1 MKNKETEAPAGMRL
15 YSPLV
20 GAFYD
25 SEDHCTSMDGY
36 ALSGY
41 DWTIKKALEKDWIQ
55 ESRAGLAEYLDEG
68 PLKEKIVS
76 MHPVVEVWNYCLW
89 GVLKVECREE
99 LSLEE
104 TERLKSEW
112 YGQMADGWGE
122 GFVQQDIECEEGCRL
137 CVDFGAASRNRIQTE
152 QELKGIRAA
161 DQNQPVEQESPR
173 MGMA

>member
-1 MKNKETEAPAGMRL
+1 MKNKEMKEPVKMRL

-36 ALSGY
+36 ALRGY
-41 DWTIKKALEKDWIQ
+41 DWRIKKALENDLT
-55 ESRAGLAEYLDEG
+55 EEGRPGLAKYLDEG
-68 PLKEKIVS
+68 PLKEKVIS
-76 MHPVVEVWNYCLW
+76 MHPAVEVWDYCLW
-89 GVLKVECREE
+89 GVLEVECREE
-99 LSLEE
+99 LSPME

-122 GFVQQDIECEEGCRL
+122 GFVQRDIDCEEECRL

-152 QELKGIRAA
+152 QELKGIQKT
-161 DQNQPVEQESPR
+161 DQAQSEGQSFPR

>member
-1 MKNKETEAPAGMRL
+1 MKIKESEAPAGMRL

-68 PLKEKIVS
+68 PLKEKVVS
-76 MHPVVEVWNYCLW
+76 MHPAVEVWNYCLW

-99 LSLEE
+99 LSPEE
-104 TERLKSEW
+104 TERLKSELALQTLCLFR
-112 YGQMADGWGE
+112 GQFLPAFHFKNSPE
-122 GFVQQDIECEEGCRL
+122 TVIP
-137 CVDFGAASRNRIQTE
+137 DFYSRMHAYD
-152 QELKGIRAA
+152 LFL
-161 DQNQPVEQESPR
+161 
-173 MGMA
+173 

>member
-1 MKNKETEAPAGMRL
+1 
-15 YSPLV
+15 
-20 GAFYD
+20 
-25 SEDHCTSMDGY
+25 MDGY

-68 PLKEKIVS
+68 PLKEKVVS
-76 MHPVVEVWNYCLW
+76 MHPAVEVWNYCLW

-99 LSLEE
+99 LSPEE

-152 QELKGIRAA
+152 QELKGIQAA
-161 DQNQPVEQESPR
+161 DQSQPMEQESPR
-173 MGMA
+173 MEMT